1 MVDEQ
6 ERGPERTHY
15 ANTDLELTADCEPS
29 ALKVA
34 FDQHGFCD
42 LWERTLVDSH
52 WEGCFE
58 TGESYYEPDG
68 NIVGFLSV
76 IEALEAE
83 ALREWQACTRRAFD
97 IGYHVGYEPF
107 DFSQALSAE
116 TIRRIANVGASL
128 RITVY
133 APDKANSPVSV
144 PADVPRD

>member
-1 MVDEQ
+1 MDEQ

-15 ANTDLELTADCEPS
+15 ANTDLELTADCEPL
-29 ALKVA
+29 ALKAA
-34 FDQHGFCD
+34 FDQHDFCD
-42 LWERTLVDSH
+42 LWELTSEDSP

-68 NIVGFLSV
+68 NIAGFLAA
-76 IEALEAE
+76 IESLEGE
-83 ALREWQACTRRAFD
+83 ALREWQTCTRRAFD

-128 RITVY
+128 RITIY
-133 APDKANSPVSV
+133 APDKPNSPIPVS
-144 PADVPRD
+144 ADAPRD